1 MSPYELVQNDSR
13 PQIKATL
20 TQQDTGLVANFN
32 GGSARLRF
40 RKKGTTTVLF
50 TLSAIDAGTFFSEGV
65 AVFQFGATD
74 LAIAAGLYEGEIE
87 VTYSDGQTESVFEVL
102 EFIVRDDF

>member
-1 MSPYELVQNDSR
+1 MTYLLVKNDNK

-20 TQQDTGLVANFN
+20 TQQDTGVVANFA

-50 TLSAIDAGTFFSEGV
+50 TLNAIDAGTFFSEGV

-74 LAIAAGLYEGEIE
+74 LSIAAGLYEGEIE
-87 VTYSDGQTESVFEVL
+87 VTYSGGDVESVFEVL
-102 EFIVRDDF
+102 EFIIRDDF

>member
-1 MSPYELVQNDSR
+1 MTYLLVKNDNK
-13 PQIKATL
+13 PQIKARL
-20 TQQDTGLVANFN
+20 TQQDTGGVANFA

-50 TLSAIDAGTFFSEGV
+50 TLLASDSGTNFANGI

-74 LAIAAGLYEGEIE
+74 LAIDAGQYEGEIE
-87 VTYSDGQTESVFEVL
+87 VTYSGGDVESVFEILDFV
-102 EFIVRDDF
+102 VRDDF